1 MSKINLALVASDV
14 NHLRR
19 LLAYIDLELGQE
31 PEAMVATLKKIA
43 PALMPEIDPDG
54 IQRLKESYDKSV
66 AVPKYVRAAIKA
78 LKKTLASHGGE
89 VVDVDS
95 VRVVRQIGE

>member
-1 MSKINLALVASDV
+1 MSKMNLALVASDV

-31 PEAMVATLKKIA
+31 PEAMIATLKAIA
-43 PALMPEIDPDG
+43 PAVMPEIDPTG
-54 IQRLKESYDKSV
+54 IQRLKDSCDKSV

-78 LKKTLASHGGE
+78 LKARLVKGDGE
-89 VVDVDS
+89 IVDVGLART
-95 VRVVRQIGE
+95 VREIGG